1 MGRRIHAAA
10 AKSSDSLSLETKCG
24 ESASWHRGIQTKF
37 PFILDSWTEGVLVSS
52 LVGSL
57 VVVLPGILI
66 CPRRLAAE
74 GGGARQLPR
83 PMVYGYQG
91 DCRFKTVGQSAR

>member
-24 ESASWHRGIQTKF
+24 ESASWHCGIQTKF
-37 PFILDSWTEGVLVSS
+37 SLIPGSWTEGVLVSS

-57 VVVLPGILI
+57 VVALPGILI

-83 PMVYGYQG
+83 PMVYGNQG

>member
-1 MGRRIHAAA
+1 MRTFVGRRIHAAA

-37 PFILDSWTEGVLVSS
+37 HFILDSWAEGV

-66 CPRRLAAE
+66 CP
-74 GGGARQLPR
+74 
-83 PMVYGYQG
+83 
-91 DCRFKTVGQSAR
+91 